1 MPARLDPALL
11 RSFAAVADA
20 GSLTRAGERLRL
32 SQPTMSLQVK
42 RLEQALGCQLLVRSP
57 HSLRLTAQGETL
69 LGYARRILA
78 LQEEALAR
86 LTQPGVSGTVRLGTP
101 EDFATTH
108 LPTVLAAFTRAHPL
122 VALEVTTDLTL
133 NLIQRFSA
141 GEFDLVL
148 VKREPSGA
156 TEGVRVWREPLVWAS
171 TAPMA
176 DAFGRDVPLPLVVSP
191 HPCVYRRRAI
201 RTLERLGHDYR
212 IAYTST
218 SLAGAQAAVR
228 AGLGVAVLP
237 KEMVPPD
244 FIVLGEAA
252 GAPDLADT
260 EIALMLATPA
270 PIPAERLAQ
279 HMVQALEGA
288 RRPVR

>member
-1 MPARLDPALL
+1 MPNRLDPVLL
-11 RSFAAVADA
+11 RSFVAIADA

-32 SQPTMSLQVK
+32 AQPTISLQIK
-42 RLEQALGCQLLVRSP
+42 RLEQALGHRLLDRSA
-57 HSLRLTAQGETL
+57 HGLRLTAPGETL

-78 LQEEALAR
+78 LQEEALGR
-86 LTQPGVSGTVRLGTP
+86 LAEPGVSGTVRLGTP

-108 LPTVLAAFTRAHPL
+108 LPGVLAAFARAHPR

-133 NLIQRFSA
+133 HLIARFSA

-148 VKREPSGA
+148 VKREPAGP
-156 TEGVRVWREPLVWAS
+156 TEGMQVWREPLVWAA
-171 TAPMA
+171 APPLA
-176 DAFGRDVPLPLVVSP
+176 AAFAREDAGPLGVSP
-191 HPCVYRRRAI
+191 HPCVYRRRAL
-201 RTLERLGHDYR
+201 RTLDRLGRGWR

-237 KEMVPPD
+237 REMVPPD
-244 FIVLGEAA
+244 FVVLDAAA

-270 PIPAERLAQ
+270 PPPAERLAQ
-279 HMVQALEGA
+279 HMVQALEQ
-288 RRPVR
+288 RRGE